1 MLVVFLVALVTVAGC
16 FTEFFVRLVAAVT
29 LGLFA
34 KVSALEIK
42 ISQLMIEFFVIEF
55 GSFEVA
61 AFMLGMALLAFLSLF
76 HAAVITLLFVH
87 IFPNIFVAIHAH
99 LRLRSLV
106 EFLVALLAELFFLGM
121 TFDDIARH
129 Q

>member
-1 MLVVFLVALVTVAGC
+1 M
-16 FTEFFVRLVAAVT
+16 
-29 LGLFA
+29 
-34 KVSALEIK
+34 IK
-42 ISQLMIEFFVIEF
+42 LFVIEF

-61 AFMLGMALLAFLSLF
+61 PFMVWMALLALLSLF

-99 LRLRSLV
+99 PRLRSLV
-106 EFLVALLAELFFLGM
+106 EFLVALFTELFFLGM

-129 Q
+129 QQFIGLCLHGDRKQQANNSDSSD